1 MTRHRMAAGD
11 AAWLHMDRRTNRMIV
26 NSVMWFDEPLD
37 WAAVRALLQTR
48 LIDRFP
54 RFSQRVV
61 DNATGVWWE
70 DEPCELERH
79 LRYARLPEP
88 GGQAE
93 LERYVSDRVGEPL
106 ARDLPLWEIHLI
118 DGYRG
123 TGSAVLSRIHHC
135 IADGVALSRV
145 MLSLTDDPG
154 ESASAAIADT
164 EDRTS
169 GGLVGGLEHLAGGV
183 LDELRH
189 PTRVPG
195 HVRDVVAVTREVGR
209 LVIMPPDT
217 RTCLRGELG
226 ERKTVVWTEP
236 FALGEIAS
244 AAHSGSATVNDLLL
258 TAVSGA
264 LRTHLARHD
273 GQAPDV
279 RAVIPINLRPLDEP
293 LPAELGNDFGLL
305 FLQLPVSLDAP
316 LDRLA
321 EMHRRTEQLKT
332 STEPVVSFAILDITG
347 HTPYQAQQ
355 AFVELFAAKASAV
368 MTNVPGPRR
377 PVFLAGR
384 RVRGTIGWPP
394 ESGRIG
400 LGVSIISY
408 DGEVLIGLMTDD
420 RLIRDPHR
428 LLADA
433 VAELNRL
440 VTELRASAATA
451 ASVG

>member
-1 MTRHRMAAGD
+1 MAAGD

-37 WAAVRALLQTR
+37 WVAVRALLQAR

-61 DNATGVWWE
+61 DSAGGVWWE
-70 DEPCELERH
+70 DDEPCDLERH

-93 LERYVSDRVGEPL
+93 LERYVSDRAGEPL

-123 TGSAVLSRIHHC
+123 NGSAVLSRIHHC
-135 IADGVALSRV
+135 VADGVALAQV
-145 MLSLTDDPG
+145 MLSLTDDPQ
-154 ESASAAIADT
+154 ESASVAVAAPHEAAGTRVVD
-164 EDRTS
+164 
-169 GGLVGGLEHLAGGV
+169 GLEHLAGGMI
-183 LDELRH
+183 DQLRH
-189 PTRVPG
+189 PTRLPG
-195 HVRDVVAVTREVGR
+195 HVRDVVAITREVGR
-209 LVIMPPDT
+209 LVMMPPDT
-217 RTCLRGELG
+217 RSCLRGELG
-226 ERKTVVWTEP
+226 ERKSVVWSEP
-236 FALGEIAS
+236 YALRDIS
-244 AAHSGSATVNDLLL
+244 AAAHAGEATVNDLLL

-293 LPAELGNDFGLL
+293 LPVELGNDFGLL
-305 FLQLPVSLDAP
+305 FLQLPVSVDGSLA
-316 LDRLA
+316 RLA
-321 EMHRRTEQLKT
+321 EMHKRTEQLKT

-355 AFVELFAAKASAV
+355 VFVELFAAKASAV
-368 MTNVPGPRR
+368 MTNVPGPQR

-384 RVRGTIGWPP
+384 RVRGTMGWPP

-408 DGEVLIGLMTDD
+408 DGEVRLGLMTDD
-420 RLIRDPHR
+420 RLVRDPRR

-433 VAELNRL
+433 TAELDRL
-440 VTELRASAATA
+440 LTGLRAVASAG
-451 ASVG
+451 ASAG